1 MGSRRLGWCS
11 AILALAASGALLP
24 GCGVDAN
31 HAGGIDPTSLGP
43 DLGPADPG
51 PTTLGAAPK
60 TGCLIAGAGGTWS
73 NQTFP
78 EQAAM
83 FHAEFDATP
92 STGLIDAVVG
102 LSAGGTSSFPQLAA
116 IVRFNPAGTIDV
128 RSGSTYQADVAWPYQ
143 AGTSYHF
150 RVDVDV
156 RTHSY
161 SVWLRMFG
169 SSYTALARSYAF
181 RTEQAGVTRLDN
193 VASEVDSAAGSL
205 EICGFV
211 VVADTTTADGCV
223 VATAGDGFTS
233 VALPDAGVLDTVTFN
248 AQPGAQNIDAV
259 IGLSSGAA
267 TRFSDLATAV
277 RFAPGGA
284 LDARDG
290 DAYRAD
296 VAIPYGA
303 SLVNVRFIADLTSHT
318 YSVFEGSSQDAHEL
332 ARQFAFRTEQR
343 ATTHLDHVGV
353 IVDGAQG
360 SVKVCA
366 IQGAPS
372 SRIAFSREG
381 TYTVAPL
388 ANDEAL
394 LSDGATTARVD
405 ATGQVLGSVARGGEL
420 ATDVL
425 GNLFIASVA
434 GTTLTVDKYDP
445 GFTALW
451 TATGTVLA
459 GTRITAMA
467 ADPTGAVLIGLVTG
481 QAGSVTAFRFTA
493 GGAFASQLSVSGS
506 AITLDGDQPIVA
518 WNDGGTLR
526 ITRFA
531 ATGATLWSRAFTGT
545 AIITAM
551 AADPDHDVL
560 FGGQLGVAMDF
571 GGGLLPTRGSENGT
585 VNGFFVE
592 LSSTGDHV
600 ISKRT
605 ETSDVGGIASNGSR
619 VAVSSTERTQFHYPH
634 LALYDSGAPAGGG
647 FSTGFGEHGFAGR
660 VWVGPSGR
668 VWWNHDTQWPFF
680 PRWPYLVVVTQ

>member
-1 MGSRRLGWCS
+1 ME
-11 AILALAASGALLP
+11 
-24 GCGVDAN
+24 AN
-31 HAGGIDPTSLGP
+31 RAGEIDPGSLAEPSPGAT
-43 DLGPADPG
+43 DLAPAS
-51 PTTLGAAPK
+51 A
-60 TGCLIAGAGGTWS
+60 TGCTVAGAGGGWS

-78 EQAAM
+78 EQAKM
-83 FHAEFDATP
+83 FHAELDATP
-92 STGLIDAVVG
+92 SAGSIDAVVG
-102 LSAGGTSSFPQLAA
+102 LSDGSASSFSQLAA
-116 IVRFNPAGTIDV
+116 IVRFNSAGTIDV
-128 RSGSTYQADVAWPYQ
+128 RSGSSYRADVAWPYQ
-143 AGTSYHF
+143 PGTSYHL
-150 RVDVDV
+150 RIDIDV

-161 SVWLRMFG
+161 SVWLRTFG

-181 RTEQAGVTRLDN
+181 RTEQAGVTRLGN
-193 VASEVDSAAGSL
+193 VASEVDSTAGTL
-205 EICGFV
+205 EVCGLT

-223 VATAGDGFTS
+223 IATAGDGFTS
-233 VALPDAGVLDTVTFN
+233 VALPDATVLDTVTFN
-248 AQPGAQNIDAV
+248 AQPGALNVDAV
-259 IGLSSGAA
+259 IGLSAGAA

-277 RFAPGGA
+277 RFAPSGA

-296 VAIPYGA
+296 VAIPY
-303 SLVNVRFIADLTSHT
+303 SVNLVNARFIADLTSHT
-318 YSVFEGSSQDAHEL
+318 YSVFEGTSQDAHEL
-332 ARQFAFRTEQR
+332 ARQFRFRTEQS
-343 ATTHLDHVGV
+343 ATAHLDHVNV

-372 SRIAFSREG
+372 SRVAFSREG

-394 LSDGATTARVD
+394 LSDGATTVRVD
-405 ATGQVLGSVARGGEL
+405 ATGHVLGTVARGGEL

-434 GTTLTVDKYDP
+434 GDTLTVDKYDP
-445 GFTALW
+445 TFTALW
-451 TATGTVLA
+451 RATGTVPA
-459 GTRITAMA
+459 GSRITAMA
-467 ADPTGAVLIGLVTG
+467 ADPTCAVLIGLVTVQEG
-481 QAGSVTAFRFTA
+481 TVTVSRFTA
-493 GGAFASQLSVSGS
+493 DGAFASQLVASGS
-506 AITLDGDQPIVA
+506 AVTLDGDQPIVA
-518 WNDGGTLR
+518 WNDSGTLR
-526 ITRFA
+526 ITRFET
-531 ATGATLWSRAFTGT
+531 TGATIWSRAFTGN

-560 FGGQLGVAMDF
+560 FGGQLGTAMDF

-600 ISKRT
+600 VSQRT

-619 VAVSSTERTQFHYPH
+619 IAVSSTERTQFHYPH
-634 LALYDSGAPAGGG
+634 LALHDSGPPAGGG
-647 FSTGFGEHGFAGR
+647 FSTGFGEHGFGGR

-680 PRWPYLVVVTQ
+680 PRWPYLVVVTE